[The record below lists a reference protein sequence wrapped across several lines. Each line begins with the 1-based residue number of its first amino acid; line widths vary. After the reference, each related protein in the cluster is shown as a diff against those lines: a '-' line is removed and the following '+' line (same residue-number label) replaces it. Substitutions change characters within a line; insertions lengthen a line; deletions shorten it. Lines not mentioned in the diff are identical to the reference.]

1 MKYMI
6 KFPQRIY
13 CTLYTQCIQD
23 MSHIVYLFSLL
34 SYLQKNAT
42 IQSIH
47 RLFCV
52 SASHRHVSYPTS
64 CYGRSQ
70 AENVEL
76 HGWPSHQRRL
86 TGREQRHL
94 GGFRDDEII
103 LLWDFPILE
112 LFFCQKSLS
121 DSWYSYLGINIWEI
135 LIYIYIVRDLY
146 TQIKEPVWRN
156 GIFVLFCVFSWLSL
170 GEADWKLILLR
181 ADIGI
186 FLLMVWKLILLIF
199 RSAGYFLFRETR
211 PAMTRSFVCCEMLC
225 AKGTMFLKMIF
236 KSCWMRKLIQK
247 KSMNSARMWGSLH
260 PLNSWKLG
268 ALDST
273 TS

>member
-1 MKYMI
+1 MVILNQPKIVDMVIDNEVYDQI
-6 KFPQRIY
+6 PAKNI
-13 CTLYTQCIQD
+13 LYTVHTMYSRHVTYSI
-23 MSHIVYLFSLL
+23 SIFTTFIPGFK
-34 SYLQKNAT
+34 KNAT

-121 DSWYSYLGINIWEI
+121 DS
-135 LIYIYIVRDLY
+135 
-146 TQIKEPVWRN
+146 
-156 GIFVLFCVFSWLSL
+156 
-170 GEADWKLILLR
+170 
-181 ADIGI
+181 
-186 FLLMVWKLILLIF
+186 
-199 RSAGYFLFRETR
+199 
-211 PAMTRSFVCCEMLC
+211 
-225 AKGTMFLKMIF
+225 
-236 KSCWMRKLIQK
+236 
-247 KSMNSARMWGSLH
+247 
-260 PLNSWKLG
+260 
-268 ALDST
+268 
-273 TS
+273 

>member
-135 LIYIYIVRDLY
+135 LIYIYSKRFIY
-146 TQIKEPVWRN
+146 TNKRTSVAEWDIC
-156 GIFVLFCVFSWLSL
+156 FVLCFFMAQFRWGRLKTDSVKSWHWNIPADGLKTDSVNLSKC
-170 GEADWKLILLR
+170 WIL
-181 ADIGI
+181 
-186 FLLMVWKLILLIF
+186 
-199 RSAGYFLFRETR
+199 
-211 PAMTRSFVCCEMLC
+211 
-225 AKGTMFLKMIF
+225 
-236 KSCWMRKLIQK
+236 
-247 KSMNSARMWGSLH
+247 
-260 PLNSWKLG
+260 PLSRN
-268 ALDST
+268 
-273 TS
+273 